1 MVQGRSPQDQE
12 AVTASPSS
20 RTLIKVERH
29 CSTRQNEAMQPITIQ
44 YILVTAGNK
53 AIATE
58 QGINPQITSNF
69 LSFTASSSYSK
80 TFTPP
85 IKIHNR

>member
-12 AVTASPSS
+12 AVTASLSS

-44 YILVTAGNK
+44 YILETAGNK
-53 AIATE
+53 AIATK
-58 QGINPQITSNF
+58 QDTNPQITSNF
-69 LSFTASSSYSK
+69 LFYCFFIILQNIYPSNQNT
-80 TFTPP
+80 
-85 IKIHNR
+85 

>member
-44 YILVTAGNK
+44 YILETAGNK
-53 AIATE
+53 AIATSHGV
-58 QGINPQITSNF
+58 QDVIQ
-69 LSFTASSSYSK
+69 
-80 TFTPP
+80 
-85 IKIHNR
+85 